1 MIPGHATAEAT
12 AEYFNSR
19 AELGGWLEAGL
30 HCSHVGFGGYR
41 VDDRSPVQAEALK
54 TALLSGCNLIDTSSN
69 YTDGGSERAV
79 GKALAELIRVGV
91 LDREQVVLVSKLGY
105 VQGQAL
111 ALAQE
116 REASGQPFAEMVKY
130 MQGCWHC
137 IHPDFLAVQ
146 LQKSLERLDVECLDF
161 CLLHNP
167 EYFMMDAAKRGAPF
181 RVSELRQEFYDRV
194 RRAFVFFEE
203 QVAAGKLQGYG
214 VSSNTLG
221 APGDRP
227 DATSLSLFWEAA
239 RAASQEKNG
248 APEKHHFHV
257 AQLPMNLYETGPYFV
272 KNTGPSDSQTALE
285 FAAKQRIAI
294 LVNRPLNAFT
304 QQQMVR
310 LSDFSQNAG
319 VGSIDTLLEQLAL
332 LEGEFAVKIAPG
344 IQTGGGVSAS
354 DLFRWTQDLAQVKD
368 LPLGADRWS
377 QVEEQISQ
385 HVTELCDQLSTQLQ
399 QGPWAEWQNRY
410 LPKLRSCLAA
420 LRDAANRR
428 SQENSDALSAKID
441 PFLPEEWRKTS
452 LSQKALG
459 ILIHTPGV
467 SCVLNGMRKPAYVHD
482 SMGAVPLKPL
492 PEAVV
497 KQIYAALK

>member
-1 MIPGHATAEAT
+1 MVPGHATAEAT

-19 AELGGWLEAGL
+19 AELGGWLESGL
-30 HCSHVGFGGYR
+30 HCSHIGFGGYR
-41 VDDRSPVQAEALK
+41 VDDRTPAQVEAIK
-54 TALLSGCNLIDTSSN
+54 TALISGCNLIDTSSN

-79 GKALAELIRVGV
+79 GKAVAELVKVGV
-91 LDREQVVLVSKLGY
+91 LDREQVILVSKLGY

-116 REASGQPFAEMVKY
+116 RETSGKPFAEMVKY
-130 MQGCWHC
+130 MDGCWHC

-146 LQKSLERLDVECLDF
+146 FQKSLERLDVECLDF

-167 EYFMMDAAKRGAPF
+167 EYFMMDAAKRGTPYQLP
-181 RVSELRQEFYDRV
+181 ELRREFYDRV
-194 RRAFVFFEE
+194 RRAFGFFED
-203 QVAAGKLQGYG
+203 QVTAGKLQGYG

-221 APGDRP
+221 VAADRP
-227 DATSLSLFWEAA
+227 DATSLSLFLEAA
-239 RAASQEKNG
+239 RAASQEKHG
-248 APEKHHFHV
+248 DPEKHHFHV
-257 AQLPMNLYETGPYFV
+257 AQLPMNLYETGPYRV
-272 KNTGPSDSQTALE
+272 KNTGPADGLTALE
-285 FAAKQRIAI
+285 FAVKHRIAV

-310 LSDFSQNAG
+310 LSDFTQNAA

-344 IQTGGGVSAS
+344 IQTGGSVSAS

-377 QVEEQISQ
+377 QVEEQITQ
-385 HVTELCDQLSTQLQ
+385 HVGELCDQLSTQLQ
-399 QGPWAEWQNRY
+399 QGPWTEWQNRY
-410 LPKLRSCLAA
+410 LPKLRSALAA
-420 LRDAANRR
+420 LRNAANRR
-428 SQENSDALSAKID
+428 SQKNSDALSAKID
-441 PFLPEEWRKTS
+441 PFLPEEWREAT

-459 ILIHTPGV
+459 ILAHTPGV

-482 SMGAVPLKPL
+482 SMGVIPLKPL
-492 PEAVV
+492 PEDVIQ
-497 KQIYAALK
+497 KIYTALK